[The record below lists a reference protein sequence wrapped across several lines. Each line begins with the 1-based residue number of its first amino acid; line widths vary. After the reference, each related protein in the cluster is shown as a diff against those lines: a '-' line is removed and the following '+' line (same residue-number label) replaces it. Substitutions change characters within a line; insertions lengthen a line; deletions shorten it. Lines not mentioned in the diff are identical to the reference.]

1 MRNQSRD
8 LRTCGQ
14 KDRRKTKSVYILE
27 AKRRKVDKKR
37 KNDRLSQTLLIR
49 QARAFAITT
58 QKSLVT
64 LIRSSYSELR
74 GEKPDWCG
82 LASER
87 GKRSRKQRI

>member
-1 MRNQSRD
+1 M
-8 LRTCGQ
+8 
-14 KDRRKTKSVYILE
+14 YILE
-27 AKRRKVDKKR
+27 AKRRKVDRKR

-49 QARAFAITT
+49 QARALAIRT

-74 GEKPDWCG
+74 GERSNWCG
-82 LASER
+82 LPSER